1 MPVENSYIDKFYV
14 KNKTKRTITLG
25 DLVNV
30 SIGPNKTEDLLSKPR
45 VTKEKINQSKN
56 LQDALKAN
64 LLQLIPNTY
73 NNINENK
80 VIIPVYN
87 DIENN
92 RNNGNTSPVPGSIIR
107 TNGKISS
114 IVKGDITWTINRD
127 INNKISSM
135 SNGEHTYT
143 FSRDINGKIQSWS
156 VN

>member
-1 MPVENSYIDKFYV
+1 MPVENSYIDTFYV

-56 LQDALKAN
+56 LQEALKAN
-64 LLQLIPNTY
+64 LLQLMPNTH

-87 DIENN
+87 DIE
-92 RNNGNTSPVPGSIIR
+92 NNGNTSPVPGSIIR

-114 IVKGDITWTINRD
+114 ILKGDITWTINRD

>member
-56 LQDALKAN
+56 LQEALKAN

-107 TNGKISS
+107 INGKISS